1 MQPDERLW
9 TICAVGDIAAP
20 TKNALV
26 GGPFGSN
33 LVSRDYVDHGVP
45 VIRGQNMGIGRWVSG
60 DFAYVSSEKAEKL
73 SANTARPGDLLF
85 TQRGTLGQ
93 VAVVPQLGYES
104 YIVSQSQMK
113 LTVDERKADTLFLY
127 YFFSSDEQK
136 DYIRLNAIQTGVP
149 HTNLGLLRST
159 PLYLPPLEEHTTQI
173 ALFRLSRGPPGT
185 SNLAMYWQTKRTY
198 PVRTSRP

>member
-127 YFFSSDEQK
+127 YFFRAMNRRTTYGSTRFRPECLIPTSASYARRRCICHPWKSTRHKLLCSACREDRRELPTW
-136 DYIRLNAIQTGVP
+136 RCTGRQSVP
-149 HTNLGLLRST
+149 I
-159 PLYLPPLEEHTTQI
+159 P
-173 ALFRLSRGPPGT
+173 
-185 SNLAMYWQTKRTY
+185 
-198 PVRTSRP
+198 